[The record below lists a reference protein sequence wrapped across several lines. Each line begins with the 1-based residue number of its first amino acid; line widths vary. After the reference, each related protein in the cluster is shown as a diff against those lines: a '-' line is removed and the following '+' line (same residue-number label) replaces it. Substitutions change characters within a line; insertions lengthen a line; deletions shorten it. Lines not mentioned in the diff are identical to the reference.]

1 MANDR
6 VKLTADKLFDPGEK
20 GLLAGRHFFARH
32 RARTIV

>member
-6 VKLTADKLFDPGEK
+6 VKLTAHKLFDPGEK

-32 RARTIV
+32 DGGTNA